1 LVYGTIKR
9 RYIKMKLANKVKN
22 ALQKFMESELDMWE
36 KDDGYHKINIC
47 EPEFG
52 HIVIDIKEHRT
63 EVAV

>member
-1 LVYGTIKR
+1 
-9 RYIKMKLANKVKN
+9 MKLANKVKN